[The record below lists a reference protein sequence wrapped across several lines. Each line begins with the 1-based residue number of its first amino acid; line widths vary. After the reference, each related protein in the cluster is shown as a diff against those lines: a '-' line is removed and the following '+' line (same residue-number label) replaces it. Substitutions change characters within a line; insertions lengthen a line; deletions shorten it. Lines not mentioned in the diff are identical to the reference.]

1 VIRKLYALF
10 LVILFAS
17 ALHAQ
22 ETTPTRFLIERIEV
36 RNLHRVSRDIIVS
49 ESLLHEGGEYSEQD
63 LRDASL
69 RLSRLPFLLSA
80 DFSLEKGSERGK
92 HVLVISIAE
101 TKPFF
106 YLFDMRPNL
115 KDESRQVPADY
126 ADYLGSDTNEGALG
140 YRVFV
145 GRRGLVHGGV
155 TSRHDNASFTTDYSS
170 VAVGYTQY
178 DVFGTHAFVSLNL
191 RQPFGTAE
199 AGALSPQV
207 VVGIPLT
214 TNQTL
219 TLDYEQT
226 RFRNRT
232 ELVGGR
238 YEVDRQDAERL
249 MSLTWTYNTT
259 NQPFVPTRGTLVR
272 VAPLW
277 SARDRALYTWNQIVS

>member
-1 VIRKLYALF
+1 
-10 LVILFAS
+10 
-17 ALHAQ
+17 
-22 ETTPTRFLIERIEV
+22 
-36 RNLHRVSRDIIVS
+36 
-49 ESLLHEGGEYSEQD
+49 
-63 LRDASL
+63 
-69 RLSRLPFLLSA
+69 
-80 DFSLEKGSERGK
+80 
-92 HVLVISIAE
+92 
-101 TKPFF
+101 
-106 YLFDMRPNL
+106 
-115 KDESRQVPADY
+115 
-126 ADYLGSDTNEGALG
+126 
-140 YRVFV
+140 
-145 GRRGLVHGGV
+145 VHGGV

-277 SARDRALYTWNQIVS
+277 SARDRALYTWNQIVSYETAPEDYAQHTNGKGLDVLASRYWELSDRDAVAATFQGGWAVVHDRANQVLVPTSVTSHPSYFIVGGSYSYNLWAGKQRNGDSRIEGDLAYVARRRGFDRQGAYTYFDNQEGIRTFVSWVRRTSWGTSRLGLGYTWNR